1 MSKKSPA
8 NKAKTDFSRRHF
20 LATTGAVA
28 AATQAAAN
36 VVEAA
41 VHQTD
46 ESAKGG
52 APAVP
57 FETYRDYIQALD
69 DNGLLAKFQDVDQ
82 DAYEGTA
89 IMYRLRDEHG
99 IERMPAV
106 MFERIKIDG
115 VWRDG
120 PVFANEQGHW
130 DCDTLLFGMTP
141 VPGDSRASYRKARA
155 YFLDMLAQNRG
166 AYPTMAPNEIGRDQ
180 ALCKQVVLTGDD
192 IDLTQFAFF
201 RNNPADIARYINTGS
216 VFTRDPEMGINFG
229 TYRCQLK
236 GPRKIGVNSEPNQT
250 GWKMFMAAKER
261 GEKSMSVSIA
271 LGQDPVMSLV
281 SSARVASRRGGGPI
295 DELALVGGLRGKP
308 LDVVRSETNDFLVPA
323 HAEMVIEG
331 EVPLDSFEPE
341 GPYGEMY
348 GYMGLAK
355 TENFWMNVTSVTHR
369 ENPWIS
375 NNFTGVHR
383 GNVKAPGDALSL
395 SGWQRRVPEIV
406 DIHTRGDATGVTFIS
421 IKKTKPGQ
429 GLEVGKKL
437 AEVNPISKII
447 LVVDDDMDVANK
459 TDMLFALG
467 SRWQPDP
474 ASYVY
479 KQIRGLPLDPSSPER
494 PMTSKIVIDA
504 TRQWPEEGGPDVY
517 PGLNRTLLT
526 EGAPEVF
533 DVVDAKWGDQI
544 KAVHRF

>member
-1 MSKKSPA
+1 MSKKA
-8 NKAKTDFSRRHF
+8 QTKTNLPDLSRRNF
-20 LATTGAVA
+20 LATTGAA
-28 AATQAAAN
+28 AAASQAVIGAA
-36 VVEAA
+36 EAGQHA
-41 VHQTD
+41 LPEKAKPVT
-46 ESAKGG
+46 SA
-52 APAVP
+52 AP

-69 DNGLLAKFQDVDQ
+69 DNGLLAKFRDVDQ

-89 IMYRLRDEHG
+89 IMYRLRDEFG

-120 PVFANEQGHW
+120 PVLANEQGHW
-130 DCDTLLFGMTP
+130 DCDALLFGMEP
-141 VPGDSRASYRKARA
+141 IEGDSRGTYRKARS
-155 YFLDMLAQNRG
+155 YFLDMLARNRG
-166 AYPTMAPNEIGRDQ
+166 GYPTLAPKEVSRDD

-192 IDLTQFAFF
+192 IDLTKFAFF
-201 RNNPADIARYINTGS
+201 RNNPADIGRYINTGS
-216 VFTRDPEMGINFG
+216 VFTRDPEMGLNFG

-250 GWKMFMAAKER
+250 GWKMLMAAKER
-261 GEKSMSVSIA
+261 GETSMRISIA
-271 LGQDPVMSLV
+271 VGQDPVMALV
-281 SSARVASRRGGGPI
+281 SSARVASRRGKGPI

-323 HAEMVIEG
+323 HAEMIIEG
-331 EVPLDSFEPE
+331 EVPLDDFEPE

-369 ENPWIS
+369 KDPWIS

-395 SGWQRRVPEIV
+395 AGWRRRVPEIV
-406 DIHTRGDATGVTFIS
+406 DLHTRGDATGVTFIS
-421 IKKTKPGQ
+421 IKKTQPGQ

-447 LVVDDDMDVANK
+447 LVVDDDMDVANM

-474 ASYVY
+474 ASYIY
-479 KQIRGLPLDPSSPER
+479 KEIRGLPLDPSSPER

-504 TRQWPEEGGPDVY
+504 TRQWPQEGGPQVY

-533 DVVDAKWGDQI
+533 DVVEAKWGDQI
-544 KAVHRF
+544 KAIHRF